1 VNQLEHTHTHP
12 SFCLA
17 SALGQLVG
25 SSALCFVGLGLGV
38 RCIVCLNHIYLSGI
52 GNDFLCIY
60 NIYIIVGIK
69 YSYESK

>member
-1 VNQLEHTHTHP
+1 
-12 SFCLA
+12 
-17 SALGQLVG
+17 
-25 SSALCFVGLGLGV
+25 LGLGV

-60 NIYIIVGIK
+60 NIYIVVGIG